1 MRYLQGNTELVDKNI
16 ILRKISELDMYQMQ
30 IEEFALTTL
39 QEYTSDWKV
48 QRIIERTLQ
57 MMIETCADIAHHII
71 SDKAMRS
78 PMSYADT
85 FKVLHENHI
94 IDAELFPAMDNMA
107 KFRNIVVHRYENVD
121 AEIILIILKKHLGDF
136 VLFRNSILKYLSN
149 QSD

>member
-1 MRYLQGNTELVDKNI
+1 MVDKNI
-16 ILRKISELDMYQMQ
+16 ILRKISELDIYQKQ
-30 IEEFALTTL
+30 IEEFASITL
-39 QEYTSDWKV
+39 QDYTSDWKG

-71 SDKAMRS
+71 SDKAMRP

-85 FKVLHENHI
+85 FKVLRENHV
-94 IDAELFPAMDNMA
+94 IDMELFPVMDKMA

-121 AEIILIILKKHLGDF
+121 AEIVLIILKKHLGDF
-136 VLFRNSILKYLSN
+136 VLFRDSILKYLSN